1 MTHRGWEAGPGL
13 PEGCSCQSSQFRH
26 RSGISGA
33 SLALPLK
40 ASSQPP
46 RAEVPYTIPFR
57 FHGRFATNRATAIT
71 NSHCRNGVIIQV
83 GSQQEVFMDRLTGR
97 MDGVDDQP
105 SGNQMRAADSDRERV
120 AEQLRSAH
128 AEGRLDL
135 TEYDQRV
142 QQAWAARTYGELE
155 VLTADLPQT
164 RSRAPAVH
172 QDRRS
177 SGPQQHHGRGGH
189 AAVAA
194 WASASAINLMIWAI
208 VSLTTLSWVYP
219 WWIWVAG
226 PWGAMLLAGR
236 LSRRGDRGG
245 SPG

>member
-1 MTHRGWEAGPGL
+1 
-13 PEGCSCQSSQFRH
+13 
-26 RSGISGA
+26 
-33 SLALPLK
+33 
-40 ASSQPP
+40 
-46 RAEVPYTIPFR
+46 
-57 FHGRFATNRATAIT
+57 
-71 NSHCRNGVIIQV
+71 
-83 GSQQEVFMDRLTGR
+83 MDPLTGR

-105 SGNQMRAADSDRERV
+105 SRNQIRAADSDRERV

-155 VLTADLPQT
+155 VLTADLPQVQ
-164 RSRAPAVH
+164 SPAAPAIH
-172 QDRRS
+172 QLGRP
-177 SGPQQHHGRGGH
+177 SGRQQHRGRGGR

-194 WASASAINLMIWAI
+194 WASASAVNLAIWAI

-219 WWIWVAG
+219 WWVWVAG

-236 LSRRGDRGG
+236 LSRRRDRGDRRGG
-245 SPG
+245 